1 MKLRLQPAK
10 CAWQLSAVPGRRIMK
25 CQGWCWGGGR
35 TDRPSG
41 CKELTGETQLAVR
54 VKSVRRCGKI
64 PGLGFFVLLRV
75 PHQPPSQVGCLL
87 PSAANILQISLSLSH
102 PVPLLLFISPIP
114 FFPLL
119 PFIFP
124 YSTSPVGPAATFLHA
139 GPNRGNDR

>member
-41 CKELTGETQLAVR
+41 CKELTGETQLVVG

-64 PGLGFFVLLRV
+64 PGLGFFVLLQV
-75 PHQPPSQVGCLL
+75 PRQPPSQFGYLL

-102 PVPLLLFISPIP
+102 PFPLLPFISPIP
-114 FFPLL
+114 FFPPIYFPLL
-119 PFIFP
+119 YLSSRACCNIPP
-124 YSTSPVGPAATFLHA
+124 RRT
-139 GPNRGNDR
+139 